1 VDQANDGEVALMAK
15 KALGPAMAELVAAV
29 EAALPDGTG
38 PVLVGCSGGADSLA
52 LVGATAVVAKRRGV
66 PARAIVIDH
75 QLQSDSAEVAKKAAR
90 RAERVGLPADV
101 VTVTV
106 VPDGTGPEAS
116 ARTARH
122 DALALVAEQLGAPV
136 LLGHTLDDQAETV
149 LLGLARGSGARSL
162 TGMAASRDCFRR
174 PFLGVRR
181 AVTEAACAELGTKF
195 WADPHNDDLRY
206 ARVRVRRKVM
216 PLLEAELG
224 PGIAEAL
231 ARTAVMLR
239 DDTQV
244 LDDLVAE
251 AVAEMNLGG
260 DLPIE
265 HVPAQPALRRRLV
278 RRWLL
283 AHGSP
288 EPAYQHVTAVEAL
301 ITDWRGQKWVEVP
314 GLKVGR
320 SADRLTVVT
329 D

>member
-1 VDQANDGEVALMAK
+1 MAK

-29 EAALPDGTG
+29 ERSVPEAELPL
-38 PVLVGCSGGADSLA
+38 LVGCSGGADSLA
-52 LVGATAVVAKRRGV
+52 LAGAVAVVSERRGV

-75 QLQSDSAEVAKKAAR
+75 GLQDDSAAVAEKAAQR
-90 RAERVGLPADV
+90 SEKVGLAADV
-101 VTVTV
+101 VAVEV

-122 DALALVAEQLGAPV
+122 EALSLLAGELGAPV

-162 TGMAASRDCFRR
+162 SGMAASRDCFRR

-181 AVTEAACAELGTKF
+181 DVTEAACAELGTKF
-195 WADPHNDDLRY
+195 WSDPHNDDLKY
-206 ARVRVRRKVM
+206 ARVRVRKKVLPM
-216 PLLEAELG
+216 LEDQLG

-244 LDDLVAE
+244 LDELAASALDRTDLAG
-251 AVAEMNLGG
+251 ALRI
-260 DLPIE
+260 DR
-265 HVPAQPALRRRLV
+265 VPAQPALRRRVL
-278 RRWLL
+278 RNWLL

-288 EPAYQHVTAVEAL
+288 EPAYQHVKAVESL
-301 ITDWRGQKWVEVP
+301 VTDWRGQKWIDVP

-320 SADRLTVVT
+320 SNDRLTVMT